1 MKLIITG
8 TVESLSTRQ
17 DNTVVVKFG
26 TQEMDASEAGKLFH
40 FRNKYCK
47 FLLTDDNITT
57 LEEELVSAS
66 SITAS
71 KSKSPSQR
79 LRAVLFRVHEQSGL
93 DIDFEQYYL
102 TECERII
109 EHYKTKLNK

>member
-47 FLLTDDNITT
+47 LLLTDDNITT

-66 SITAS
+66 SITAA

-79 LRAVLFRVHEQSGL
+79 LRAVFFRLHEQSGL
-93 DIDFEQYYL
+93 EIDFEQYYL
-102 TECERII
+102 TELERLI
-109 EHYKTKLNK
+109 EHFKKKLN